1 MDDLLAP
8 LPQRYVASDLDVDLG
23 LTLPTGLHGLLDAM
37 LSGWTRTSA
46 ASDRPQDIT
55 VSGEASFTLTSP
67 HYQSGRS
74 YSDIVSI
81 LNEVLVSLAYAVR
94 HQRRDAALIHA
105 AGFAEGR
112 KATVLFGA
120 RKAGKS
126 VMTARKAAAG
136 ARIWADDLLLWEAR
150 HQAFRGI
157 GISPRLRRPVLPD
170 ILSALDE
177 TSLIVGQYTCY
188 IAARA
193 IDLAPAGTILRPDHL
208 MELQADQTLQ
218 DIPLRDAMAEIG
230 SHRIP

>member
-8 LPQRYVASDLDVDLG
+8 LSQRYVASDLDVDLG

-37 LSGWTRTSA
+37 LAGWTRLDTVNVGTH
-46 ASDRPQDIT
+46 DIT
-55 VSGEASFTLTSP
+55 VTGETAFTLSSP
-67 HYQSGRS
+67 HYESGRS

-94 HQRRDAALIHA
+94 NKRTGAALIHA
-105 AGFAEGR
+105 AGYSEGR
-112 KATVLFGA
+112 QATVLFGA

-136 ARIWADDLLLWEAR
+136 ARIWADDLLLWETR
-150 HQAFRGI
+150 NQAFRGI

-177 TSLIVGQYTCY
+177 ASLIVGHYTCY

-193 IDLAPAGTILRPDHL
+193 IDLAPAGTLLRPDHL
-208 MELQADQTLQ
+208 VELQADQALR
-218 DIPLRDAMAEIG
+218 DIPLRDAMAEID